1 MSEGADTHPTPSGSS
16 PPSPPTVAGRAG
28 AAHELGTRRA
38 DRLVLLTKEL
48 SAAGHSAEYAELDVT
63 HPSGVHASAEGAL
76 ACHRRIDVLVNNAG
90 VMPPAPLAALCVAE
104 WHQMIDVNLWGVLH
118 GIAAVLPSMLE
129 LRSGHVVTI
138 ASTAA
143 QRVDPTAAV
152 YCATKYALRALS
164 EGLHFV
170 VAGGGTPTVWSFHR
184 VRNSSDTS
192 SSS

>member
-63 HPSGVHASAEGAL
+63 HPSDVHASAEGAL

-90 VMPPAPLAALCVAE
+90 VMPLAPLAALRVAE

-129 LRSGHVVTI
+129 LRSGHSSPSRPPPPSG
-138 ASTAA
+138 STP
-143 QRVDPTAAV
+143 RPRCTARPSTR
-152 YCATKYALRALS
+152 CGPCPRGCTL
-164 EGLHFV
+164 
-170 VAGGGTPTVWSFHR
+170 
-184 VRNSSDTS
+184 
-192 SSS
+192 